1 MKAIIMFKTRFLK
14 GELCSS
20 HDPTQQL
27 QLFPLWTT
35 VKTETENEN
44 GKLRNPIV
52 GKSVVRRKWVRW
64 IIGESL
70 EKVERRNLFRGAGT
84 PTQIAVVAAA
94 NPATCGLHVYL
105 VLSTLL
111 FQR

>member
-1 MKAIIMFKTRFLK
+1 MWFLK
-14 GELCSS
+14 GKLFSS
-20 HDPTQQL
+20 HDPIQQL
-27 QLFPLWTT
+27 LLFLLWTT
-35 VKTETENEN
+35 VRTETENVN

-52 GKSVVRRKWVRW
+52 GKNVVQRKWVHW

-70 EKVERRNLFRGAGT
+70 EKVERRNLFRGAGM
-84 PTQIAVVAAA
+84 PTQIAVAAAA
-94 NPATCGLHVYL
+94 NPATCDLHVCL